1 MNRLLKYILI
11 SAVMILCAGYLV
23 FAGRRSLNVSDKQ
36 VCSNVKVSVV
46 DYDRKMLITGD
57 DITALLKEKDLNP
70 IGNTL
75 GRIKTKS
82 IEDAIEKHPMVRRA
96 ECYKTP
102 SGEIQINVT
111 QRTPILRV
119 TGTENYYVDDSR
131 KSLPISSNHAVYVP
145 VFTGNINKKLVTG
158 VIYDFAQFLN
168 QNEFWGNQIDQVN
181 IRQDLKVELVPRVGD
196 HIILLGSFDR
206 YEQKLEKLRK
216 FYLYGLNE
224 LGWNHYAEIDLQY
237 RDQVVCTRK

>member
-1 MNRLLKYILI
+1 MSRLLKYILI
-11 SAVMILCAGYLV
+11 SAVLVLCAGYLV
-23 FAGRRSLNVSDKQ
+23 FAGERSLNASERQ
-36 VCSNVKVSVV
+36 VCSKVNVSVA
-46 DYDRKMLITGD
+46 DYDQKMLINSD
-57 DITALLKEKDLNP
+57 DIITLLKEKDLNP

-75 GRIKTKS
+75 GRIKTKAM
-82 IEDAIEKHPMVRRA
+82 EDTIEKHPMVRRA

-102 SGEIQINVT
+102 SGEIQIKVT
-111 QRTPILRV
+111 QRTPVLRV
-119 TGTENYYVDDSR
+119 AGVENYYVDDMR
-131 KSLPISSNHAVYVP
+131 KSLPISTRHTAYVP
-145 VFTGNINKKLVTG
+145 VFTGNINKKLATG
-158 VIYDFAQFLN
+158 AIYDFAQFLN

-224 LGWNHYAEIDLQY
+224 IGWNHYSKIDLQF